1 MRAVNPAGLWTLAS
15 SNGVR
20 IDITAPSLTE
30 VDGSLLQDVDVQTN
44 VNLTVIDARW
54 PVAGGVFEFYWKVGR
69 IRHGDDV
76 QPLTAVGTFVH
87 VVLEVDPPLIVGAVY
102 VTVGAHTHTH
112 THPSSV
118 SLLTPLSPLCAD
130 TTSMCTRAA
139 PRGSS
144 CMPTARCWRTTRRR

>member
-1 MRAVNPAGLWTLAS
+1 MNPAGLWTLAS

-102 VTVGAHTHTH
+102 VTVGAHTRPH
-112 THPSSV
+112 
-118 SLLTPLSPLCAD
+118 TPLLGQLTLASPLCAG